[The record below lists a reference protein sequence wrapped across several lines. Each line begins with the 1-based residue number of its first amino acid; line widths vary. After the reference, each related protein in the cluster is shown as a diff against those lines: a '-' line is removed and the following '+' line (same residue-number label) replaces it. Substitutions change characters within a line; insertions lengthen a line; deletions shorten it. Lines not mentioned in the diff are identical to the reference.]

1 MQKNFKKDGL
11 QMKMKEQLS
20 SLQPYKPG
28 KSAEQ
33 MKEVYGDHSFVKLA
47 SNENPFGCSPRVK
60 EELQKTWHDHALYP
74 DGGALELRQ
83 TIAEKLQVQ
92 KEQILCGSGLDEV
105 IQIISR
111 AVLCKGDN
119 VVTAGETFPQY
130 RHHAVIEGCE
140 VREVPLKKGIY
151 DLEEIVLTVDEKTK
165 IIWICNPNNPTGTY
179 IYDRKLN
186 KFINSVHD
194 DALIVI
200 DEAYYEYVTAK
211 DFPETI
217 PLLKKHKNLL
227 VLRTFS
233 KAYGLASFRIGYA
246 IGQAELIE
254 KLNVVRLPF
263 NVSLFAQRAATIA
276 CNDDGFIKEIARVN
290 REGLERYESFCTE
303 NGIPFYPSQTNFIFL
318 PIDDAEEIYER
329 CAHAGFIIRPFSNGV
344 RITIGTSEQNEGV
357 ISVLKQHFINRKNKF
372 RDEANV

>member
-1 MQKNFKKDGL
+1 
-11 QMKMKEQLS
+11 MKVKEQLS

-28 KSAEQ
+28 KSAQQ
-33 MKEVYGDHSFVKLA
+33 MKEIYGDHSFVKLA
-47 SNENPFGCSPRVK
+47 SNENPFGCSPRVI
-60 EELQKTWHDHALYP
+60 EELQKAWHEHALYP
-74 DGGALELRQ
+74 DGGAVELRQ

-92 KEQILCGSGLDEV
+92 KEQIICGSGLDEV

-140 VREVPLKKGIY
+140 VKEVPLQNGSY
-151 DLEEIVLTVDEKTK
+151 DLEGIAEAIDEKTK

-179 IYDRKLN
+179 IDDRKLN
-186 KFINSVHD
+186 EFINSVHD
-194 DALIVI
+194 SALIVI

-227 VLRTFS
+227 ILRTFS
-233 KAYGLASFRIGYA
+233 KAYGLASFRVGYA
-246 IGQAELIE
+246 IGQEELIE

-263 NVSLFAQRAATIA
+263 NVSLPAQRAATIA
-276 CNDDGFIKEIARVN
+276 CNDEEFIKEVVRVN
-290 REGLERYESFCTE
+290 REGLERYESFCNE
-303 NGIPFYPSQTNFIFL
+303 NEISFYPSQTNFIFL
-318 PIDDAEEIYER
+318 PVDDAGEIYER
-329 CAHAGFIIRPFSNGV
+329 CAHAGFIIRPFPNGV

-357 ISVLKQHFINRKNKF
+357 ISVLKQHFINRKNEF